1 VDQLVRDAVER
12 RLERREWRDLL
23 AFGEKHA
30 KSRRLTEKHAKSR
43 RLTEADVPQ
52 AIVEIRRPSKERE
65 R

>member
-1 VDQLVRDAVER
+1 MDQLVRDAVER

-30 KSRRLTEKHAKSR
+30 KAR
-43 RLTEADVPQ
+43 RLTEAEVPQ

-65 R
+65 RLVFPTSQV